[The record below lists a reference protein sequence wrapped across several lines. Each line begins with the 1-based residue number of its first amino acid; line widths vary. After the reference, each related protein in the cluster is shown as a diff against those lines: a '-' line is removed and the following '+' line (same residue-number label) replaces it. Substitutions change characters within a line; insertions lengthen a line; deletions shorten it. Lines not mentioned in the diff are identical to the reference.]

1 MKRRIMLD
9 LSHVEETTRV
19 TRALS
24 SPLRLEILR
33 LLIKSS
39 YNITEIAQETGQPVS
54 SIANHVRVL
63 EEAELITTSERP
75 GVRGSQKVCGIAF
88 EGVYF
93 NTTLPTEASTAH
105 RYVYRMGIGRY
116 FDCQVKAPCGL
127 ISEKSY
133 LGTED
138 NPTVFYDN
146 DRIYGQ
152 LLWLTSGYVEYRFP
166 RRLEPGAVI
175 DRLVFTMELCSEAPG
190 YNNKWPSDITVS
202 VNGEECAMIHSAGD
216 YGGAAGAL
224 NPGWWPLSRTQYG
237 MLHQVEVNGQGTFVD
252 GVKSPAV
259 SLQDLADDK
268 PYISLRLEVKA
279 DAVHRGGM
287 NLFGEK
293 FGNYPQGIQMEMYTK
308 AKQ

>member
-1 MKRRIMLD
+1 
-9 LSHVEETTRV
+9 
-19 TRALS
+19 
-24 SPLRLEILR
+24 
-33 LLIKSS
+33 
-39 YNITEIAQETGQPVS
+39 
-54 SIANHVRVL
+54 
-63 EEAELITTSERP
+63 
-75 GVRGSQKVCGIAF
+75 
-88 EGVYF
+88 
-93 NTTLPTEASTAH
+93 
-105 RYVYRMGIGRY
+105 
-116 FDCQVKAPCGL
+116 
-127 ISEKSY
+127 EKSY

-237 MLHQVEVNGQGTFVD
+237 MLHQVEVN
-252 GVKSPAV
+252 
-259 SLQDLADDK
+259 
-268 PYISLRLEVKA
+268 
-279 DAVHRGGM
+279 
-287 NLFGEK
+287 
-293 FGNYPQGIQMEMYTK
+293 
-308 AKQ
+308 